1 MENRPTAVQ
10 WLTEQLDNYF
20 SQAQKEQTLHLVQI
34 AKQMEQEQ
42 LKNEYYRGLDEAINP
57 PYYTEQ

>member
-1 MENRPTAVQ
+1 MKNNKPTAVE

-20 SQAQKEQTLHLVQI
+20 SQSQKEQTLHLVDI

-42 LKNEYYRGLDEAINP
+42 LDLKYGEGYDEGLYDGMNK
-57 PYYTEQ
+57 